1 MFGILASDFLKIRR
15 KMIWFL
21 IFLGPIGVLSLQ
33 AVNFTLRYEYLT
45 DLYKADLWGGLMNN
59 VTMLAVPTIFI
70 GLAIITSMIANIE
83 HQTNS
88 WKQVLALPISKFSV
102 FTAKFTL
109 GLILLFV
116 SSTLLGLGTI
126 ILGLVLKFGSSIPYL
141 ELLKIIYYP
150 YFAVMPFI
158 ALQIWLAITYK
169 NQATALTI
177 GIIGTVVSMY
187 AVIFPDWVPYKW
199 PTLENQWGEPL
210 YSVGFGLLV
219 GLLIYL
225 MGLLDFIRRDVK

>member
-1 MFGILASDFLKIRR
+1 MS
-15 KMIWFL
+15 
-21 IFLGPIGVLSLQ
+21 
-33 AVNFTLRYEYLT
+33 
-45 DLYKADLWGGLMNN
+45 N
-59 VTMLAVPTIFI
+59 VSMLAVPTIFV

-88 WKQVLALPISKFSV
+88 WKQVLALPISKFGV

-126 ILGLVLKFGSSIPYL
+126 FLGLVLKFGSFIPYL

-150 YFAVMPFI
+150 YLAVMPFI

-169 NQATALTI
+169 NQATALTV
-177 GIIGTVVSMY
+177 GILGTVVSMN

-210 YSVGFGLLV
+210 YSVGFGVLV
-219 GLLIYL
+219 GLLIYM

>member
-1 MFGILASDFLKIRR
+1 MFGILAADFLKIKR

-33 AVNFTLRYEYLT
+33 AVNFSLRYEYLT
-45 DLYKADLWGGLMNN
+45 DLYKADLWGGLLNN
-59 VTMLAVPTIFI
+59 VSMLAVPTIFI
-70 GLAIITSMIANIE
+70 GLAIITSMIAGIE

-88 WKQVLALPISKFSV
+88 WKQVLALPISKFMV

-109 GLILLFV
+109 ALILLFV

-126 ILGLVLKFGSSIPYL
+126 ILGLSLKFGSSIPYV

-150 YFAVMPFI
+150 YLAVMPFI

-169 NQATALTI
+169 NQATPLTV
-177 GIIGTVVSMY
+177 GIVGTVVSMN
-187 AVIFPDWVPYKW
+187 AIMFPDWVPYKW

-219 GLLIYL
+219 GLLIYV